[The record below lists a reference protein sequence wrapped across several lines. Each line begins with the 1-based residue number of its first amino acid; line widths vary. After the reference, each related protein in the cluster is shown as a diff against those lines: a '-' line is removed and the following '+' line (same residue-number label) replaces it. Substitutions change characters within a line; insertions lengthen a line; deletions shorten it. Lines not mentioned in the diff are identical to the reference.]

1 MKVHKLDSNY
11 CFYNLKKHLSLTN
24 TLESTRQQLS
34 LQWEIVPLPNN
45 RLTPKQNSHLL
56 KRTKYFHSQSF
67 RENKN
72 SLRPI
77 RKHSFSKSNE
87 RLLVSGYL
95 NTLGLC
101 TMIGNDR
108 ICACKQKEKACLLQC
123 NHYILIIINYCGS
136 KKDKTGYIFLLDSFP
151 LYLFKSFLFEKIN
164 NSYL

>member
-1 MKVHKLDSNY
+1 M
-11 CFYNLKKHLSLTN
+11 
-24 TLESTRQQLS
+24 
-34 LQWEIVPLPNN
+34 PLPNN

-108 ICACKQKEKACLLQC
+108 ICTCKHKEKFCTYFYDSRTFSLRKGLPIAIQSLHSYCYKLLC
-123 NHYILIIINYCGS
+123 V
-136 KKDKTGYIFLLDSFP
+136 KKNKTNYIFLLDSFP
-151 LYLFKSFLFEKIN
+151 LYSFKSFLLERTS